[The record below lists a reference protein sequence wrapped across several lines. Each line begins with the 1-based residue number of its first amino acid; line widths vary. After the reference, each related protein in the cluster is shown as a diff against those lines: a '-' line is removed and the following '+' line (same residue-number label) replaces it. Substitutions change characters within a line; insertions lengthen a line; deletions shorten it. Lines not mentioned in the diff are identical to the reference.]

1 MTLTNTKITQLPI
14 GKKTCDGRGLY
25 LQLTGPKRGKWSF
38 RYTIGRRTFYYKPE
52 VETWLEKKREER
64 GFQKIFSDLKQ
75 ILNEDFLIHNLK
87 FEKEEK
93 P

>member
-1 MTLTNTKITQLPI
+1 MTYSDNISKKQVARMVGVSESTIVRWVKAKKFPLP
-14 GKKTCDGRGLY
+14 
-25 LQLTGPKRGKWSF
+25 
-38 RYTIGRRTFYYKPE
+38 YTIGGRTFYYKPE

-75 ILNEDFLIHNLK
+75 NLKEDFLIHNLK